1 MDIKAYQL
9 MIQNQ
14 AMATMTGNQDS
25 FSYHSPMLDLS
36 FKQLLQDKIN
46 EASGL
51 NGQLG
56 QALGATHTYAPVVFQ
71 QAEAVSSGNN
81 VPSTEFNSII
91 TEMAQKYGIDE
102 KLIHAVI
109 KMESNY
115 NPMAKSH
122 AGAQGLMQLMPNTA
136 RGLGVTNSYDP
147 RKNIEGGTKYLSQM
161 LKKYNGNLELS
172 LAAYN
177 AGPGNVDKY
186 QGIPPF
192 NETQNYVRKVL
203 NHYVS

>member
-46 EASGL
+46 QASNMAGP
-51 NGQLG
+51 LG
-56 QALGATHTYAPVVFQ
+56 QAVNYGQTHVPPDYQYSVGTATGTKI
-71 QAEAVSSGNN
+71 
-81 VPSTEFNSII
+81 PSTQFNDII
-91 TEMAQKYGIDE
+91 TEVAQKYGIDE
-102 KLIHAVI
+102 NLIHAVI

-136 RGLGVTNSYDP
+136 RGLGVINSYDP
-147 RKNIEGGTKYLSQM
+147 RQNIEGGAKYLSQM

-192 NETQNYVRKVL
+192 KETQNYVKKVL
-203 NHYVS
+203 NNYLS

>member
-14 AMATMTGNQDS
+14 AMATMTANQDS

-46 EASGL
+46 QASGL

-56 QALGATHTYAPVVFQ
+56 QALGVSHTYAPAVFQ
-71 QAEAVSSGNN
+71 QAQAISAEPNI
-81 VPSTEFNSII
+81 PSTEFNSII

-115 NPMAKSH
+115 HPMAKSH
-122 AGAQGLMQLMPNTA
+122 
-136 RGLGVTNSYDP
+136 
-147 RKNIEGGTKYLSQM
+147 
-161 LKKYNGNLELS
+161 
-172 LAAYN
+172 
-177 AGPGNVDKY
+177 
-186 QGIPPF
+186 
-192 NETQNYVRKVL
+192 
-203 NHYVS
+203 